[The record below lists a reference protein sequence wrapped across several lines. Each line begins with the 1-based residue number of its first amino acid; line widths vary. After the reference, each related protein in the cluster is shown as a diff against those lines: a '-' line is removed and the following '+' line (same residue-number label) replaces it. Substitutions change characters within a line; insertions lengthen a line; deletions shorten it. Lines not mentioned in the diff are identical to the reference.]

1 MAESGATLE
10 ATLLEGGMSKSER
23 SPNVVVVGSGFGG
36 MAAARGLRRAPVRIT
51 IVDRSNHHLFQPLLY
66 QVATAALS
74 PADIAAPI
82 RRVFR
87 HQSNVNVVLAD
98 ATAVDVEGKRVILA
112 DGVLDYD
119 VLILA
124 TGVTHGYFGHDA
136 WAAFAPGLKTLKDAL
151 TIRQRVLMAFEIA
164 EREPSDDRRRA
175 WLTFVI
181 VGGGP
186 TGVELAGTLAE
197 VSRQTLARDFRHIK
211 TASARVILVEAGP
224 RVLVSYS
231 EEQSES
237 ARLQL
242 EKLGVAVWT
251 GMQVTGIDAKGVN
264 IGADRIDART
274 VLWAAGVAAS
284 PLAKTLGT
292 PLDRAG
298 RVIVEPDLTIPGHD
312 DVYVVGDLAH
322 LEVDGAPVPGVAPAA
337 MQAGWHAA
345 ENVVRSLRGQ
355 PRLPFRYRDKGMLAT
370 IGRGAAV
377 AAIGPIKASGFFAWL
392 LWLFVHIFF
401 LIGFRN
407 RLIVMIHW
415 AWSYVTFDR
424 GARLITEPLKEPLVE
439 PKDAGAETV
448 GVHSVAAK

>member
-1 MAESGATLE
+1 MTK
-10 ATLLEGGMSKSER
+10 TDR
-23 SPNVVVVGSGFGG
+23 SPHVVVVGSGFGG
-36 MAAARGLRRAPVRIT
+36 MAAARGLRQAPVQVT

-87 HQSNVNVVLAD
+87 HQSNVRVMLADATGIDVTQKRVVLAD
-98 ATAVDVEGKRVILA
+98 GAV
-112 DGVLDYD
+112 DYD

-124 TGVTHGYFGHDA
+124 AGVTHAYFGHDA
-136 WAAFAPGLKTLKDAL
+136 WALHAPGLKTLKDAL
-151 TIRQRVLMAFEIA
+151 TIRQHVLMAFEIA
-164 EREPSDDRRRA
+164 ERELDPDRQRA

-181 VGGGP
+181 VGAGP

-197 VSRQTLARDFRHIK
+197 VSRQTLARDFRHVN
-211 TASARVILVEAGP
+211 TASARVILIEASP
-224 RVLVSYS
+224 RVLGSYTDELS
-231 EEQSES
+231 DS

-251 GMQVTGIDAKGVN
+251 GMQVTSVDADGIC
-264 IGADRIDART
+264 IGPERIHTKT
-274 VLWAAGVAAS
+274 VVWAAGVTGS
-284 PLAKTLGT
+284 PLARTLGV

-298 RVIVEPDLTIPGHD
+298 RVLVEADLTIPGHD
-312 DVYVVGDLAH
+312 DIYVIGDLAH
-322 LEVDGAPVPGVAPAA
+322 VKHEGTLVPGVAPAA
-337 MQAGWHAA
+337 MQAGRQTAN
-345 ENVVRSLRGQ
+345 NVIRTMQGQ

-377 AAIGPIKASGFFAWL
+377 AKIGPIKASGYFAWL

-415 AWSYVTFDR
+415 AWSYATFDR
-424 GARLITEPLKEPLVE
+424 GARLITEPLKQPLLGS
-439 PKDAGAETV
+439 DADPRSST
-448 GVHSVAAK
+448 SN

>member
-1 MAESGATLE
+1 MIGQ
-10 ATLLEGGMSKSER
+10 ER
-23 SPNVVVVGSGFGG
+23 SPHVVVVGSGFGG
-36 MAAARGLRRAPVRIT
+36 MAAARGLRRAPVRVT
-51 IVDRSNHHLFQPLLY
+51 IVDRANHHLFQPLLY

-87 HQSNVNVVLAD
+87 HQSNVSVVLAD
-98 ATAVDVEGKRVILA
+98 ATAVDVNAKRVFLT

-119 VLILA
+119 MLVLA
-124 TGVTHGYFGHDA
+124 TGVTHAYFGHDA
-136 WAAFAPGLKTLKDAL
+136 WAEFAPGLKTLKDAL

-164 EREPSDDRRRA
+164 EREPDVDRRRA

-181 VGGGP
+181 VGAGP

-197 VSRQTLARDFRHIK
+197 VSRQTLARDFRHIN
-211 TASARVILVEAGP
+211 TASSRVILVEAGP
-224 RVLVSYS
+224 RVLPAYT
-231 EEQSES
+231 EDQSNS

-251 GMQVTGIDAKGVN
+251 GMQVTGIDEAGLS
-264 IGADRIDART
+264 IGPDRIHART
-274 VLWAAGVAAS
+274 VLWAAGVAGS
-284 PLAKTLGT
+284 PLAKTLGA

-298 RVIVEPDLTIPGHD
+298 RVLVEADLTVPDHD
-312 DVYVVGDLAH
+312 DVYVIGDLAH
-322 LEVDGAPVPGVAPAA
+322 VEFNGEVVPGVAPAA
-337 MQAGWHAA
+337 MQAGWQTA
-345 ENVVRSLRGQ
+345 ENIVRSLRGQ
-355 PRLPFRYRDKGMLAT
+355 ARLPFRYRDKGMPAT

-377 AAIGPIKASGFFAWL
+377 AKIGPIKASGFLAWL

-424 GARLITEPLKEPLVE
+424 GARLITEPLRRPLL
-439 PKDAGAETV
+439 DSDSRSAAGRSAPSAS
-448 GVHSVAAK
+448 GSK